1 MLGEL
6 FWFGL
11 VAILW
16 GVGMWVAGA
25 FVAAWVAGE
34 KGRDPVAWFVI
45 GLFLS
50 PPVALL
56 ALVAAGLLRRPLGYA
71 IGWLTQLLGV
81 SLGVL
86 TPGMFAVGGIFLA
99 IWVLCF
105 VLGKRLDARP
115 ASD

>member
-16 GVGMWVAGA
+16 GVGIWVAGA

-50 PPVALL
+50 APVALL
-56 ALVAAGLLRRPLGYA
+56 ALVAVPDMEKARVASSAGASAGRSRHAVLQAG
-71 IGWLTQLLGV
+71 GV
-81 SLGVL
+81 
-86 TPGMFAVGGIFLA
+86 
-99 IWVLCF
+99 
-105 VLGKRLDARP
+105 
-115 ASD
+115 